1 MKTLTLLAL
10 ALLPLTSAF
19 AEDCKS
25 DALEIA
31 KLNLDQVARKYGFDA
46 SEIGAI
52 RSSGT
57 IRAQPKNPNSEKLLA
72 FTIDGS
78 IYKGLYTVTVVTDLS
93 CATRSVK
100 IVDDFAAH

>member
-1 MKTLTLLAL
+1 MKTLALLAL
-10 ALLPLTSAF
+10 TLLPLASAF

-31 KLNLDQVARKYGFDA
+31 KVNLDQVARKYGFDA
-46 SEIGAI
+46 SDIDGVRASTII
-52 RSSGT
+52 RSE
-57 IRAQPKNPNSEKLLA
+57 PKNPNSEKLLA

-93 CATRSVK
+93 CATRSVN
-100 IVDDFAAH
+100 IADVHAAH

>member
-1 MKTLTLLAL
+1 MKTLILFAL

-19 AEDCKS
+19 AEDCKT

-46 SEIGAI
+46 SEIGGI
-52 RSSGT
+52 RSSET

-100 IVDDFAAH
+100 IVDDLAAH